1 VDGIQYLIIPDDAE
15 AMLQCAPEKIDLMMG
30 VKAENALAVQKTNP
44 EIVLLMNPRPQALTL
59 QPANNKPPFNDIRV
73 RKAMQLAID
82 LPAIARDYYHGTVD
96 PYPSW

>member
-1 VDGIQYLIIPDDAE
+1 MRAG
-15 AMLQCAPEKIDLMMG
+15 KIDLMMG

-82 LPAIARDYYHGTVD
+82 LRRLPGITITALSIHILR
-96 PYPSW
+96 W